1 MNMTLKPIGSFVLVE
16 PCAEK
21 EYTEGGLYIPETAR
35 NKEGTAVVLA
45 VGDGVEFPDGTKR
58 PLRVQNGQT
67 VLYDKF
73 AGVKTKVDGRDCL
86 FLRENDIY
94 AVMA

>member
-1 MNMTLKPIGSFVLVE
+1 MNLKPLGSFVLVE

-21 EYTEGGLYIPETAR
+21 EYTDGGLYIPESAR
-35 NKEGTAVVLA
+35 VREGTALVLA
-45 VGDGVEFPDGTKR
+45 TGDCVEFPDGKTR
-58 PLRVQNGQT
+58 PLRVKVGDK

-73 AGVKTKVDGRDCL
+73 AGVKTKVDEKDCL

-94 AVMA
+94 AVLV